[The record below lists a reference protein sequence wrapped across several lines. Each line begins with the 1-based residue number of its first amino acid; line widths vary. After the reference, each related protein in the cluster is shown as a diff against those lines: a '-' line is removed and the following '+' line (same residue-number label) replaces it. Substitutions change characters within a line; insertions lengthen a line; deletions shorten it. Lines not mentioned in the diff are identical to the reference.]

1 MEKNH
6 STTLLTWGILLVGAN
21 LRLPIT
27 MIPPLLPTIERTLGL
42 PASMAGMLTTIP
54 LLMFALASPLIAKM
68 GNRRGNE
75 WSLLIALII
84 LLLGSLL
91 RIDQTWLYR
100 CANIRRNA
108 CSSQCGKSVWR

>member
-68 GNRRGNE
+68 
-75 WSLLIALII
+75 
-84 LLLGSLL
+84 
-91 RIDQTWLYR
+91 
-100 CANIRRNA
+100 
-108 CSSQCGKSVWR
+108 